1 VNAEERKNLLHE
13 VNLAGNCS
21 NPIRIKGEMVNLT
34 TGEVGLRS
42 LHVTCKDRRAII
54 CPSCSY
60 LYKADAWILVSSGL
74 VGGKGTPEE
83 VQSHPRLFITLT
95 APSFGTVHTI
105 KSRGECAGFTRSAL
119 QSGGGGFCVHGRPR
133 ICRSRHEEG
142 SPELGRPL
150 CRECFDYEGAV
161 LWNAHASKL
170 WNNTVQVIRRTLAET
185 GGMRQSQLKLMAQ
198 LHYLKVAE
206 MQRRGLIHLHAI
218 LRVDGPNEI
227 EADPPAWLT
236 TEVLA
241 SAVRHA
247 ARTAIAIGFDG
258 QGRRWGDRLDIQDL
272 GIDIQDTTKI
282 PSYVAKYATKTT
294 DGTKEMA
301 RKFHS
306 RRQIQSLIDDPHAR
320 MLALTSWDLDHR
332 PAFEPLRLRSHA
344 HSFGFTGQLITKSRG
359 YSTTFAALR
368 GVRATYMSSR
378 NIGDPIEGTFRYEGR
393 GYDDPKAS
401 ELAELLFSMQRDL
414 RIEIAQARR
423 EALSKGPEASP

>member
-1 VNAEERKNLLHE
+1 
-13 VNLAGNCS
+13 
-21 NPIRIKGEMVNLT
+21 
-34 TGEVGLRS
+34 
-42 LHVTCKDRRAII
+42 
-54 CPSCSY
+54 
-60 LYKADAWILVSSGL
+60 
-74 VGGKGTPEE
+74 
-83 VQSHPRLFITLT
+83 
-95 APSFGTVHTI
+95 
-105 KSRGECAGFTRSAL
+105 
-119 QSGGGGFCVHGRPR
+119 
-133 ICRSRHEEG
+133 
-142 SPELGRPL
+142 
-150 CRECFDYEGAV
+150 V

-306 RRQIQSLIDDPHAR
+306 RRQIQSLIDDSHAR

-423 EALSKGPEASP
+423 AAPSNAPEASP